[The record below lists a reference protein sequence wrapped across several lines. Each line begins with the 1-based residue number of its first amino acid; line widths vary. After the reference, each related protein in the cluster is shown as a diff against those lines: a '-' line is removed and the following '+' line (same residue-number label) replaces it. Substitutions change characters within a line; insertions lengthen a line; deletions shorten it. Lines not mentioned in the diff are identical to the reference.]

1 MPRRRELL
9 GFGHQ
14 GGKRWQLLRSLVHT
28 HQGHQRTALPLLK
41 ARALGG
47 GGVIGQLHADKHKQQ
62 ALGLGLQP
70 RGVQQIVKAGDV
82 HGWSL

>member
-1 MPRRRELL
+1 MPGGGELL

-14 GGKRWQLLRSLVHT
+14 GGERWQFLWGLVHT
-28 HQGHQRTALPLLK
+28 HQGHQRTALPLLE
-41 ARALGG
+41 ARALGR
-47 GGVIGQLHADKHKQQ
+47 GGVIGQLHSDKHKQQ

-82 HGWSL
+82 HGVVF